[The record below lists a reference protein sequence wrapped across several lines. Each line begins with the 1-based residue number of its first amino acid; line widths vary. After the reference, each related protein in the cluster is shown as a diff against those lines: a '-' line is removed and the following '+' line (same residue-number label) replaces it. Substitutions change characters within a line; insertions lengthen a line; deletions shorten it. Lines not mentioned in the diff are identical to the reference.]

1 MISYH
6 DIKVWLYSENIYDFR
21 ILCNISCVIYYIQI
35 TDGTVISKSQT
46 GLIQPPNPDYF
57 RAFTYILYHT
67 SWSLQGPE
75 HCHIDFCTCPHRPLP
90 GRGAS
95 AARRAPR
102 LPAQGRVRH
111 PDRAPPQQVYPD
123 RWPAKARGVRRP
135 ARGRS
140 HSVLRLRLRL
150 RQWPWRGRGSWR
162 RVCGAAGAHDQ
173 RSRAAAGPWLTSCCW
188 TRRSSW
194 TRWVAAR

>member
-1 MISYH
+1 MSYIVSTYYQVSMISYH

-75 HCHIDFCTCPHRPLP
+75 HCHIDFCKRL
-90 GRGAS
+90 AS
-95 AARRAPR
+95 CTNNKNAFLCILRCHVRAGHLQP
-102 LPAQGRVRH
+102 
-111 PDRAPPQQVYPD
+111 
-123 RWPAKARGVRRP
+123 
-135 ARGRS
+135 
-140 HSVLRLRLRL
+140 
-150 RQWPWRGRGSWR
+150 
-162 RVCGAAGAHDQ
+162 
-173 RSRAAAGPWLTSCCW
+173 SC
-188 TRRSSW
+188 SI
-194 TRWVAAR
+194 